1 MIKYGNDPN
10 SKSEDKDSNAT
21 AKLAMVM
28 MMMTV
33 TMIMID
39 LLRTL
44 PRRPQL
50 ETVVSSAS

>member
-1 MIKYGNDPN
+1 MIKYGKDPN